1 MISFLNYYELDK
13 PTRIEIDQV
22 NNLKDDKLFV
32 LVCGDSNKV
41 TVSEKY
47 IQLSAINAE
56 TNQINEE
63 IQSVLKGKES
73 IILIENNDIEIIKER
88 LLSAKKNFFTTIY
101 VLVEAIQSKQ
111 NNKII
116 LNELIQNNTLV
127 DFYVYLKR

>member
-13 PTRIEIDQV
+13 PTRIEIDQI

-32 LVCGDSNKV
+32 LVCGDSNKA
-41 TVSEKY
+41 TVSEKF

-111 NNKII
+111 DNKII